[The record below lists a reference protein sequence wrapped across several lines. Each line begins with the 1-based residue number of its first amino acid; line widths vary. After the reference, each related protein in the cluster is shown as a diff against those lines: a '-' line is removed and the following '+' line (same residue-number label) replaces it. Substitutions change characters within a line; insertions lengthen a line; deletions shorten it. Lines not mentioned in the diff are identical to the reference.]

1 MAEMK
6 STHVLAY
13 ISDNFPFRGYH
24 ITIARDGCTENG
36 GELGN
41 DYPAAIE
48 KMERWADANGYTNL
62 GGGAWEKQI

>member
-13 ISDNFPFRGYH
+13 ISENFPFRGYH
-24 ITIARDGCTENG
+24 ITIARNGCTENG

-41 DYPAAIE
+41 DYPTAIE
-48 KMERWADANGYTNL
+48 KLTKWAQDNGYKYVDC
-62 GGGAWEKQI
+62 GVWSKEA